1 MSTTRTKF
9 GLRLTL
15 DDLGQ
20 WTSADGYAIGR
31 VRALTLCDAPHPERW
46 RHEGGW
52 MMTGHCPGGE
62 EHDVPAGWDIRPA
75 PRGMA
80 DDLYPTLTAA
90 WEALAKVLA

>member
-1 MSTTRTKF
+1 VSTTRTKF

-15 DDLGQ
+15 AEDGE

-31 VRALTLCDAPHPERW
+31 VRALTFCEHPHPW
-46 RHEGGW
+46 KGSGQW
-52 MMTGHCPGGE
+52 ATNYCPGDM
-62 EHDVPAGWDIRPA
+62 EHDMQIGWDIRPTPA
-75 PRGMA
+75 GLY